1 VEEAFALMRP
11 AGEGDAN
18 RLGVMTGAETDGPAG
33 SLSGPG
39 SLTGTTATA
48 VHSPLPAEPLA
59 DLAAEYGL
67 RRAAVRPPLLVYLR
81 QLWRRRAFII
91 AFATARNIAMYTE
104 ARLGQLWQVLTPL
117 LNAAV
122 YWLVFGLL
130 LHVSRG
136 IPDYI
141 PFLVTGIFVFTFTQR
156 SFLLASR
163 VINDHLQLI
172 RALHFPRACLPL
184 GFVVVELQQLLLS
197 MLVLAVIV
205 LSFGEPLT
213 WYWLLIIPAL
223 LVQTLFN
230 VGAGLI
236 IARIG
241 AGVTDLSQ
249 LLPFVL
255 RTWLYVSGVLY
266 SIRTLSIHS
275 YWVKWVLSVNPAAVY
290 IQLVRDAILTSQ
302 RLSAPGAMPYNAHLC
317 ALFTE
322 HASSKSSPYNY
333 DSAYCAPIIHSTHLW
348 FYGIAWAVVAV
359 VVGFW
364 VFWRAEERYG
374 RG

>member
-1 VEEAFALMRP
+1 
-11 AGEGDAN
+11 
-18 RLGVMTGAETDGPAG
+18 MTGAETDSPAG

-39 SLTGTTATA
+39 SLAGTTTTA

-59 DLAAEYGL
+59 DLAAQHGL
-67 RRAAVRPPLLVYLR
+67 RLAAVRPPLVVYLR
-81 QLWRRRAFII
+81 QLWRRRFFIVT
-91 AFATARNIAMYTE
+91 FATSRNIAMYTE

-130 LHVSRG
+130 LHTSRG

-163 VINDHLQLI
+163 VINDHLPLI

-184 GFVVVELQQLLLS
+184 GFVIVELQQLLLS
-197 MLVLAVIV
+197 MVVLTVIV
-205 LSFGEPLT
+205 VSFGEPVT

-223 LVQTLFN
+223 LLQTLFN

-236 IARIG
+236 IARLG
-241 AGVTDLSQ
+241 AGMADLTQ
-249 LLPFVL
+249 LLPFIL
-255 RTWLYVSGVLY
+255 RTWLYVSGVIF
-266 SIRTLSIHS
+266 SIRTLAVHS
-275 YWVKWVLSVNPAAVY
+275 YWVKWVLSIDPAAVY
-290 IQLVRDAILTSQ
+290 IQLARDALLASQ
-302 RLSAPGAMPYNAHLC
+302 RLSAPGAKPYNAHLC
-317 ALFTE
+317 ALYTA
-322 HASSKSSPYNY
+322 HAGSKNSPYTY
-333 DSAYCAPIIHSTHLW
+333 DSAYCHAIIQSSHLW
-348 FYGIAWAVVAV
+348 LYGIAWAVVAIV
-359 VVGFW
+359 MGFW
-364 VFWRAEERYG
+364 VFWQAEARYG